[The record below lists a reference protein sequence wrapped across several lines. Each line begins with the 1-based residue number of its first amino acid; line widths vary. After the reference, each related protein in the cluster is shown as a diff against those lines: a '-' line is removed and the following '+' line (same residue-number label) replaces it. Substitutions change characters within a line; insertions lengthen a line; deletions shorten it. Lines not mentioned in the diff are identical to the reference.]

1 MIILNKFKLFF
12 LEFFLLLDNH
22 IVNIRNEVDNWLLSF
37 NNAISSK
44 NSNKDSLTN
53 LDKLF
58 FEDSHWRDILA
69 LSWKIQTISG
79 KQNIIKK
86 LNDKIL
92 DFTAR
97 DFSIDLER
105 TSPREVIRAG
115 KNVIEVILKFKTKYG
130 QCEGILR
137 LYQDNEG
144 SRNFKAWNFLTALS
158 ELNSSYNKKEDL
170 YNNTLEGPNWLDVR
184 NEDILYNDRD
194 PEVIVVGSGQAGLS
208 IAARLKQ
215 QNIDTLVVDKNDRVG
230 DNWRNR
236 YHSLKLHNQT
246 HVNHLPY
253 MPFPKTWPTYIPK
266 DKLAGWFEYYAD
278 SMELNIWT
286 KTIFNGAE
294 YNEIEKKWNVNLKLS
309 DGSERIMK
317 PKHIVMAV
325 GVSSVPNRTK
335 IPKIDSYKGKVIH
348 STDYSSGKDYKGK
361 NVLVFGTGTSAHDVA
376 QDLYVHGAN
385 VKIVQRSPSMV
396 VNVEPSA
403 QLPYQL
409 YREGPNTDDCDL
421 ITISSPLQVL
431 KKTHQLL
438 TEKTKKIDKSLLEK
452 LKEVGFR
459 LEYGEDNTGWQFKY
473 LTRGGGYYFNVG
485 ASDLIADGKIKVIQ
499 FSDIVNFKSTG
510 IEMKSGDKF
519 EIDLMV
525 TATGYKGQEYV
536 VEKYFGKSVVDKIGP
551 IWGFDMERQE
561 LRNMWI
567 QTKQPGL
574 WFHAGSL
581 AQCRIF
587 SKFLALQ
594 IKAIQEGIPI

>member
-1 MIILNKFKLFF
+1 
-12 LEFFLLLDNH
+12 LLDNQ
-22 IVNIRNEVDNWLLSF
+22 IINIRSEVDNWLKSF
-37 NNAISSK
+37 NESILQQK
-44 NSNKDSLTN
+44 NKDESIKILSN
-53 LDKLF
+53 LF

-69 LSWKIQTISG
+69 LTWKIQTVSG
-79 KQNIIKK
+79 KSKIIED
-86 LNDKIL
+86 LYNNIL
-92 DFTAR
+92 DVSAK
-97 DFSIDLER
+97 DFQIDQER
-105 TSPREVIRAG
+105 TPPREVIRGG
-115 KNVIEVILKFKTKYG
+115 KSVIEVILKFNTKFG
-130 QCEGILR
+130 KSEGIVR
-137 LYQDNEG
+137 LYEDHEEKRQ
-144 SRNFKAWNFLTALS
+144 FKAWSFLTALS
-158 ELNSSYNKKEDL
+158 ELNNSNNKELEK
-170 YNNTLEGPNWLDVR
+170 YQNTLEGPNWLDKR
-184 NEDILYNDRD
+184 NKDRLFNNRQ

-215 QNIDTLVVDKNDRVG
+215 QDIDTLIVDKNERVG

-253 MPFPKTWPTYIPK
+253 MPFPSTWPTYIPK
-266 DKLAGWFEYYAD
+266 DKLAGWFEYYVE
-278 SMELNIWT
+278 SMELNVWT
-286 KTIFNGAE
+286 NTRFIGAE
-294 YNEIEKKWNVNLKLS
+294 YKEDKKYWNVKLKLP
-309 DGSERIMK
+309 DGTIKVMK

-335 IPKIDSYKGKVIH
+335 ITGINDYKGKVIH
-348 STDYSSGKDYKGK
+348 SVDYDSGKDYNGK
-361 NVLVFGTGTSAHDVA
+361 NVLVYGTGTSAHDVA

-409 YREGPNTDDCDL
+409 YSEGPNIDDCDL
-421 ITISSPLQVL
+421 ITISTPLQVL

-438 TEKTKKIDKSLLEK
+438 TEKTKRIDKPLLDK
-452 LKEVGFR
+452 LTSVGFN
-459 LEYGEDNTGWQFKY
+459 LEYGEENSGWQFKY

-499 FSDIVNFKSTG
+499 FSDIEKFVSPG
-510 IEMKSGDKF
+510 IEMKSGEKF
-519 EIDLMV
+519 NIDLMV

-536 VEKYFGKSVVDKIGP
+536 VEELFGKSVVDKIGP
-551 IWGFDMERQE
+551 IWGFDDERQE
-561 LRNMWI
+561 LRNMWM

-594 IKAIQEGIPI
+594 IKAIQDGIIS

>member
-1 MIILNKFKLFF
+1 M
-12 LEFFLLLDNH
+12 LDSH

-37 NNAISSK
+37 NEAISDK
-44 NSNKDSLTN
+44 NSKTDSIEN
-53 LDKLF
+53 LNKLF
-58 FEDSHWRDILA
+58 FENSHWRDILA
-69 LSWKIQTISG
+69 LTWQIETTSG
-79 KQNIIKK
+79 KQNIIPK
-86 LNDKIL
+86 LYDKVLNVIAK
-92 DFTAR
+92 DFV
-97 DFSIDLER
+97 IDPQR
-105 TSPREVIRAG
+105 TQPREVTRAG
-115 KNVIEVILKFKTKYG
+115 KNVVEVILKFKTKFG
-130 QCEGILR
+130 RCEGVVR
-137 LYQDNEG
+137 LYEDREASG
-144 SRNFKAWNFLTALS
+144 TFRAWNFLTALS
-158 ELNSSYNKKEDL
+158 DLNSSFNKKEDQ
-170 YNNTLEGPNWLDVR
+170 YENTLEGPNWLDVR
-184 NEDILYNDRD
+184 KEDRLYKDRD
-194 PEVIVVGSGQAGLS
+194 PEVLVVGSGQAGLS

-215 QNIDTLVVDKNDRVG
+215 QNIDTLVIDKNERVG

-253 MPFPKTWPTYIPK
+253 MPFPLTWPTYIPK
-266 DKLAGWFEYYAD
+266 DKLAGWFEYYAE
-278 SMELNIWT
+278 SMELNVWT
-286 KTIFNGAE
+286 KTTFISAE
-294 YNEIEKKWNVNLKLS
+294 YDKAEKNWNVKLKLS
-309 DGSERIMK
+309 DGNERIMK

-335 IPKIDSYKGKVIH
+335 IPGMEGYKGKVIH
-348 STDYSSGKDYKGK
+348 STDYSSGIDYKGK

-421 ITISSPLQVL
+421 ITISSPLKVL

-438 TEKTKKIDKSLLEK
+438 TEKTKEIDKSLLDK
-452 LKEVGFR
+452 LEEVGFR
-459 LEYGEDNTGWQFKY
+459 LEYGEENTGWQFKY

-485 ASDLIADGKIKVIQ
+485 ASDLIAERKIKVIQ
-499 FSDIVNFKSTG
+499 FSDIINFNPSG
-510 IEMKSGDKF
+510 IDVKSGDHF
-519 EIDLMV
+519 DVDLMV

-536 VEKYFGKSVVDKIGP
+536 VEEFFGKSVVENVGP
-551 IWGFDMERQE
+551 IWGFDNDRQE
-561 LRNMWI
+561 LRNMWM

-594 IKAIQEGIPI
+594 IRAIQDGIVI

>member
-1 MIILNKFKLFF
+1 
-12 LEFFLLLDNH
+12 LLDNQ
-22 IVNIRNEVDNWLLSF
+22 IINIRSEVDNWLKSF
-37 NNAISSK
+37 NESILQQK
-44 NSNKDSLTN
+44 NKDESIKILSN
-53 LDKLF
+53 LF

-69 LSWKIQTISG
+69 LTWKIQTVSG
-79 KQNIIKK
+79 KSKIIED
-86 LNDKIL
+86 LYNNIL
-92 DFTAR
+92 DVSAK
-97 DFSIDLER
+97 DFQIDQER
-105 TSPREVIRAG
+105 TPPREVIRGG
-115 KNVIEVILKFKTKYG
+115 KSVIEVILKFNTKFG
-130 QCEGILR
+130 ECEGIVR
-137 LYQDNEG
+137 LYEDHEEQ
-144 SRNFKAWNFLTALS
+144 RQFKAWSFLTALS
-158 ELNSSYNKKEDL
+158 ELNNSNNKELEK
-170 YNNTLEGPNWLDVR
+170 YKNTLEGPNWLDKR
-184 NEDILYNDRD
+184 NKDRLFNNRE

-215 QNIDTLVVDKNDRVG
+215 QDIDTLIVDKNERVG

-253 MPFPKTWPTYIPK
+253 MPFPSTWPTYIPK
-266 DKLAGWFEYYAD
+266 DKLAGWFEYYVE
-278 SMELNIWT
+278 SMELNVWT
-286 KTIFNGAE
+286 NTRFIGAE
-294 YNEIEKKWNVNLKLS
+294 YKEDKKYWNVKLKLS
-309 DGSERIMK
+309 DGTIKIMK

-335 IPKIDSYKGKVIH
+335 IPGINDYKGKVIH
-348 STDYSSGKDYKGK
+348 SVDYDSGKDYNGK
-361 NVLVFGTGTSAHDVA
+361 NVLVYGTGTSAHDVA

-409 YREGPNTDDCDL
+409 YSEGPNIDDCDL
-421 ITISSPLQVL
+421 ITISTPLQVL

-438 TEKTKKIDKSLLEK
+438 TEKTKRIDKPLLDK
-452 LKEVGFR
+452 LTSVGFN
-459 LEYGEDNTGWQFKY
+459 LEYGEENSGWQFKY

-499 FSDIVNFKSTG
+499 FSDIEKFVSPG
-510 IEMKSGDKF
+510 IEMKSGEKF
-519 EIDLMV
+519 NIDLMV

-536 VEKYFGKSVVDKIGP
+536 VEELFGKSVVDKIGP
-551 IWGFDMERQE
+551 IWGFDDERQE
-561 LRNMWI
+561 LRNMWM

-594 IKAIQEGIPI
+594 IKAIQDGIIS

>member
-1 MIILNKFKLFF
+1 
-12 LEFFLLLDNH
+12 LLDNQ
-22 IVNIRNEVDNWLLSF
+22 IINIRSEVDNWLKSF
-37 NNAISSK
+37 NESILQQK
-44 NSNKDSLTN
+44 NKDESIKILSN
-53 LDKLF
+53 LF

-69 LSWKIQTISG
+69 LTWKIQTVSG
-79 KQNIIKK
+79 KSKIIED
-86 LNDKIL
+86 LYNNIL
-92 DFTAR
+92 DVSAK
-97 DFSIDLER
+97 DFQIDQER
-105 TSPREVIRAG
+105 TPPREVIRGG
-115 KNVIEVILKFKTKYG
+115 KSVIEVILKFNTKFG
-130 QCEGILR
+130 ECEGIVR
-137 LYQDNEG
+137 LYEDHEEQ
-144 SRNFKAWNFLTALS
+144 RQFKAWSFLTALS
-158 ELNSSYNKKEDL
+158 ELNNSNNKELEK
-170 YNNTLEGPNWLDVR
+170 YQNTLEGPNWLDKR
-184 NEDILYNDRD
+184 NKDRLFNNRE

-215 QNIDTLVVDKNDRVG
+215 QDIDTLIVDKNERVG

-253 MPFPKTWPTYIPK
+253 MPFPSTWPTYIPK
-266 DKLAGWFEYYAD
+266 DKLAGWFEYYVE
-278 SMELNIWT
+278 SMELNVWT
-286 KTIFNGAE
+286 NTRFIGAE
-294 YNEIEKKWNVNLKLS
+294 YKEDKKYWNVKLKLP
-309 DGSERIMK
+309 DGTIKIMK

-335 IPKIDSYKGKVIH
+335 ITGINDYKGKVIH
-348 STDYSSGKDYKGK
+348 SVDYDSGKDYNGK
-361 NVLVFGTGTSAHDVA
+361 NVLVYGTGTSAHDVA

-409 YREGPNTDDCDL
+409 YSEGPNIDDCDL
-421 ITISSPLQVL
+421 ITISTPLQVL

-438 TEKTKKIDKSLLEK
+438 TEKTKRIDKPLLDK
-452 LKEVGFR
+452 LTSVGFN
-459 LEYGEDNTGWQFKY
+459 LEYGEENSGWQFKY

-499 FSDIVNFKSTG
+499 FSDIEKFVSPG
-510 IEMKSGDKF
+510 IEMKSGEKF
-519 EIDLMV
+519 NIDLMV

-536 VEKYFGKSVVDKIGP
+536 VEELFGKSVVDKIGP
-551 IWGFDMERQE
+551 IWGFDDERQE
-561 LRNMWI
+561 LRNMWM

-594 IKAIQEGIPI
+594 IKAIQDGIIS

>member
-1 MIILNKFKLFF
+1 
-12 LEFFLLLDNH
+12 
-22 IVNIRNEVDNWLLSF
+22 
-37 NNAISSK
+37 
-44 NSNKDSLTN
+44 
-53 LDKLF
+53 
-58 FEDSHWRDILA
+58 
-69 LSWKIQTISG
+69 
-79 KQNIIKK
+79 
-86 LNDKIL
+86 
-92 DFTAR
+92 
-97 DFSIDLER
+97 
-105 TSPREVIRAG
+105 
-115 KNVIEVILKFKTKYG
+115 
-130 QCEGILR
+130 
-137 LYQDNEG
+137 
-144 SRNFKAWNFLTALS
+144 
-158 ELNSSYNKKEDL
+158 
-170 YNNTLEGPNWLDVR
+170 
-184 NEDILYNDRD
+184 
-194 PEVIVVGSGQAGLS
+194 
-208 IAARLKQ
+208 
-215 QNIDTLVVDKNDRVG
+215 
-230 DNWRNR
+230 
-236 YHSLKLHNQT
+236 
-246 HVNHLPY
+246 
-253 MPFPKTWPTYIPK
+253 
-266 DKLAGWFEYYAD
+266 
-278 SMELNIWT
+278 
-286 KTIFNGAE
+286 
-294 YNEIEKKWNVNLKLS
+294 
-309 DGSERIMK
+309 
-317 PKHIVMAV
+317 
-325 GVSSVPNRTK
+325 
-335 IPKIDSYKGKVIH
+335 
-348 STDYSSGKDYKGK
+348 
-361 NVLVFGTGTSAHDVA
+361 
-376 QDLYVHGAN
+376 
-385 VKIVQRSPSMV
+385 MV

-485 ASDLIADGKIKVIQ
+485 ASDLIVEGKIKVIQ

>member
-1 MIILNKFKLFF
+1 
-12 LEFFLLLDNH
+12 LLDNQ
-22 IVNIRNEVDNWLLSF
+22 IINIRSEVDNWLKSF
-37 NNAISSK
+37 NESILQQK
-44 NSNKDSLTN
+44 NKDESIKILSN
-53 LDKLF
+53 LF

-69 LSWKIQTISG
+69 LTWKIQTVSG
-79 KQNIIKK
+79 KSKIIED
-86 LNDKIL
+86 LYNNFL
-92 DFTAR
+92 DVSAK
-97 DFSIDLER
+97 DFQIDQER
-105 TSPREVIRAG
+105 TPPREVIRGG
-115 KNVIEVILKFKTKYG
+115 KSVIEVILKFNTKFG
-130 QCEGILR
+130 ECEGIVR
-137 LYQDNEG
+137 LYEDHEEQ
-144 SRNFKAWNFLTALS
+144 RQFKAWSFLTALS
-158 ELNSSYNKKEDL
+158 ELNNSNNKELEK
-170 YNNTLEGPNWLDVR
+170 YQNTLEGPNWLDKR
-184 NEDILYNDRD
+184 NKDRLFNNRE

-215 QNIDTLVVDKNDRVG
+215 QDIDTLIVDKNERVG

-253 MPFPKTWPTYIPK
+253 MPFPSTWPTYIPK
-266 DKLAGWFEYYAD
+266 DKLAGWFEYYVE
-278 SMELNIWT
+278 SMELNVWT
-286 KTIFNGAE
+286 NTRFIGAE
-294 YNEIEKKWNVNLKLS
+294 YKEDKKYWNVKLKLP
-309 DGSERIMK
+309 DGTIKVMK

-335 IPKIDSYKGKVIH
+335 ITGINDYKGKVIH
-348 STDYSSGKDYKGK
+348 SVDYDSGKDYNGK
-361 NVLVFGTGTSAHDVA
+361 NVLVYGTGTSAHDVA

-409 YREGPNTDDCDL
+409 YSEGPNIDDCDL
-421 ITISSPLQVL
+421 ITISTPLQVL

-438 TEKTKKIDKSLLEK
+438 TEKTKRIDKPLLDK
-452 LKEVGFR
+452 LTSVGFN
-459 LEYGEDNTGWQFKY
+459 LEYGEENSGWQFKY

-499 FSDIVNFKSTG
+499 FSDIEKFVSPG
-510 IEMKSGDKF
+510 IEMKSGKKF
-519 EIDLMV
+519 NIDLMV

-536 VEKYFGKSVVDKIGP
+536 VEELFGKSVVDKIGP
-551 IWGFDMERQE
+551 IWGFDDERQE
-561 LRNMWI
+561 LRNMWM

-594 IKAIQEGIPI
+594 IKAIQDGIIS

>member
-1 MIILNKFKLFF
+1 M
-12 LEFFLLLDNH
+12 LDNQ
-22 IVNIRNEVDNWLLSF
+22 IINIRSEVDNWLKSF
-37 NNAISSK
+37 NESISQQK
-44 NSNKDSLTN
+44 NKDESIKILSN
-53 LDKLF
+53 LF
-58 FEDSHWRDILA
+58 FVDSHWRDILA
-69 LSWKIQTISG
+69 LTWKIQTVSG
-79 KQNIIKK
+79 KSKIIED
-86 LNDKIL
+86 LYNNIL
-92 DFTAR
+92 DVSAK
-97 DFSIDLER
+97 DFQIDQER
-105 TSPREVIRAG
+105 TPPREVIRGG
-115 KNVIEVILKFKTKYG
+115 KSVIEVILKFNTKFG
-130 QCEGILR
+130 ECEGIVR
-137 LYQDNEG
+137 LYEDHEEQ
-144 SRNFKAWNFLTALS
+144 RQFKAWSFLTALS
-158 ELNSSYNKKEDL
+158 ELNNSNNKELEK
-170 YNNTLEGPNWLDVR
+170 YQNTLEGPNWLDKR
-184 NEDILYNDRD
+184 NKDRLFNNRE

-215 QNIDTLVVDKNDRVG
+215 QDIDTLIVDKNERVG

-253 MPFPKTWPTYIPK
+253 MPFPSTWPTYIPK
-266 DKLAGWFEYYAD
+266 DKLAGWFEYYVE
-278 SMELNIWT
+278 SMELNVWT
-286 KTIFNGAE
+286 NTRFIGAE
-294 YNEIEKKWNVNLKLS
+294 YKEDKKYWNVKLKLS
-309 DGSERIMK
+309 DGTIKIMK

-335 IPKIDSYKGKVIH
+335 IPGINDYKGKVIH
-348 STDYSSGKDYKGK
+348 SVDYDSGKDYNGK
-361 NVLVFGTGTSAHDVA
+361 NVLVYGTGTSAHDVA

-409 YREGPNTDDCDL
+409 YSEGPNIDDCDL
-421 ITISSPLQVL
+421 ITISTPLQVL

-438 TEKTKKIDKSLLEK
+438 TEKTKRIDKPLLDK
-452 LKEVGFR
+452 LTSVGFN
-459 LEYGEDNTGWQFKY
+459 LEYGEENSGWQFKY

-499 FSDIVNFKSTG
+499 FSDIEKFVSPG
-510 IEMKSGDKF
+510 IEMKSGEKF
-519 EIDLMV
+519 NIDLMV

-536 VEKYFGKSVVDKIGP
+536 VEELFGKSVVDKIGP
-551 IWGFDMERQE
+551 IWGFDDERQE
-561 LRNMWI
+561 LRNMWM

-594 IKAIQEGIPI
+594 IKAIQDGIIS

>member
-1 MIILNKFKLFF
+1 M
-12 LEFFLLLDNH
+12 LDNQ
-22 IVNIRNEVDNWLLSF
+22 IINIRSEVDNWLKSF
-37 NNAISSK
+37 NESILQQK
-44 NSNKDSLTN
+44 NKDESIKILSN
-53 LDKLF
+53 LF

-69 LSWKIQTISG
+69 LTWKIQTVSG
-79 KQNIIKK
+79 KSKIIED
-86 LNDKIL
+86 LYNNIL
-92 DFTAR
+92 DVSAKHFQ
-97 DFSIDLER
+97 IDQER
-105 TSPREVIRAG
+105 TPPREVIRGG
-115 KNVIEVILKFKTKYG
+115 KSVIEVILKFNTKFG
-130 QCEGILR
+130 ECEGIVR
-137 LYQDNEG
+137 LYEDHEEQ
-144 SRNFKAWNFLTALS
+144 RQFKAWSFLTALS
-158 ELNSSYNKKEDL
+158 ELNNSNNKELEK
-170 YNNTLEGPNWLDVR
+170 YQNTLEGPNWLDKR
-184 NEDILYNDRD
+184 NKDRLFNNRQ

-215 QNIDTLVVDKNDRVG
+215 QDIDTLIVDKNERVG

-253 MPFPKTWPTYIPK
+253 MPFPSTWPTYIPK
-266 DKLAGWFEYYAD
+266 DKLAGWFEYYVE
-278 SMELNIWT
+278 SMELNVWT
-286 KTIFNGAE
+286 NTRFIGAE
-294 YNEIEKKWNVNLKLS
+294 YKEDKKYWNVKLKLP
-309 DGSERIMK
+309 DGTIKVMK

-335 IPKIDSYKGKVIH
+335 ITGINDYKGKVIH
-348 STDYSSGKDYKGK
+348 SVDYDSGKDYNGK
-361 NVLVFGTGTSAHDVA
+361 NVLVYGTGTSAHDVA

-409 YREGPNTDDCDL
+409 YSEGPNVDDCDL
-421 ITISSPLQVL
+421 ITISTPLQVL

-438 TEKTKKIDKSLLEK
+438 TEKTKRIDKPLLDK
-452 LKEVGFR
+452 LTSVGFN
-459 LEYGEDNTGWQFKY
+459 LEYGEENSGWQFKY

-499 FSDIVNFKSTG
+499 FSDIEKFVSPG
-510 IEMKSGDKF
+510 IEMKSGEKF
-519 EIDLMV
+519 NIDLMV

-536 VEKYFGKSVVDKIGP
+536 VEELFGKSVVDKIGP
-551 IWGFDMERQE
+551 IWGFDDERQE
-561 LRNMWI
+561 LRNMWM

-594 IKAIQEGIPI
+594 IKAIQDGIIS

>member
-1 MIILNKFKLFF
+1 M
-12 LEFFLLLDNH
+12 LDNQ
-22 IVNIRNEVDNWLLSF
+22 IINIRSEVDNWLKSF
-37 NNAISSK
+37 NESILQQK
-44 NSNKDSLTN
+44 NKDESIKILSN
-53 LDKLF
+53 LF

-69 LSWKIQTISG
+69 LTWKIQTVSG
-79 KQNIIKK
+79 KSKIIED
-86 LNDKIL
+86 LYNNFL
-92 DFTAR
+92 DVSAK
-97 DFSIDLER
+97 DFQIDQER
-105 TSPREVIRAG
+105 TPPREVIRGG
-115 KNVIEVILKFKTKYG
+115 KSVIEVILKFNTKFG
-130 QCEGILR
+130 ECEGIVR
-137 LYQDNEG
+137 LYEDHEEQ
-144 SRNFKAWNFLTALS
+144 RQFKAWSFLTALS
-158 ELNSSYNKKEDL
+158 ELNNSNNKELEK
-170 YNNTLEGPNWLDVR
+170 YQNTLEGPNWLDKR
-184 NEDILYNDRD
+184 NKDRLFNNRE

-215 QNIDTLVVDKNDRVG
+215 QDIDTLIVDKNERVG

-253 MPFPKTWPTYIPK
+253 MPFPSTWPTYIPK
-266 DKLAGWFEYYAD
+266 DKLAGWFEYYVE
-278 SMELNIWT
+278 SMELNVWT
-286 KTIFNGAE
+286 NTRFIGAE
-294 YNEIEKKWNVNLKLS
+294 YKEDKKYWNVKLKLP
-309 DGSERIMK
+309 DGIIKVMK

-335 IPKIDSYKGKVIH
+335 ITGINDYKGKVIH
-348 STDYSSGKDYKGK
+348 SVDYDSGKDYNGK
-361 NVLVFGTGTSAHDVA
+361 NVLVYGTGTSAHDVA

-409 YREGPNTDDCDL
+409 YSEGPNIDDCDL
-421 ITISSPLQVL
+421 ITISTPLQVL

-438 TEKTKKIDKSLLEK
+438 TEKTKRIDKPLLDK
-452 LKEVGFR
+452 LTSVGFN
-459 LEYGEDNTGWQFKY
+459 LEYGEENSGWQFKY

-499 FSDIVNFKSTG
+499 FSDIEKFVSPG
-510 IEMKSGDKF
+510 IEMKSGEKF
-519 EIDLMV
+519 NIDLMV

-536 VEKYFGKSVVDKIGP
+536 VEELFGKSVVDKIGP
-551 IWGFDMERQE
+551 IWGFDDERQE
-561 LRNMWI
+561 LRNMWM

-594 IKAIQEGIPI
+594 IKAIQDGIIS

>member
-1 MIILNKFKLFF
+1 M
-12 LEFFLLLDNH
+12 LDSH

-37 NNAISSK
+37 NEAISDK
-44 NSNKDSLTN
+44 NSKTDSIEN
-53 LDKLF
+53 LNKLF
-58 FEDSHWRDILA
+58 FENSHWRDILA
-69 LSWKIQTISG
+69 LTWQIETTSG
-79 KQNIIKK
+79 KQNIIPK
-86 LNDKIL
+86 LYDKVLNVIAK
-92 DFTAR
+92 DFV
-97 DFSIDLER
+97 IDPQR
-105 TSPREVIRAG
+105 TQPREVTRAG
-115 KNVIEVILKFKTKYG
+115 KNVVEVILKFKTKFG
-130 QCEGILR
+130 RCEGVVR
-137 LYQDNEG
+137 LYEDSEASG
-144 SRNFKAWNFLTALS
+144 TFRAWNFLTALS
-158 ELNSSYNKKEDL
+158 DLNSSFNKKEDQ
-170 YNNTLEGPNWLDVR
+170 YENTLEGPNWLDVR
-184 NEDILYNDRD
+184 KEDRLYKDRD
-194 PEVIVVGSGQAGLS
+194 PEVLVVGSGQAGLS

-215 QNIDTLVVDKNDRVG
+215 QNIDTLVVDKNERVG

-253 MPFPKTWPTYIPK
+253 MPFPSTWPTYIPK
-266 DKLAGWFEYYAD
+266 DKLAGWFEYYAE
-278 SMELNIWT
+278 SMELNVWT
-286 KTIFNGAE
+286 KTTFISAE
-294 YNEIEKKWNVNLKLS
+294 YDKAKKNWNVKLKLS
-309 DGSERIMK
+309 DGNEKIMK
-317 PKHIVMAV
+317 PRHIVMAV

-335 IPKIDSYKGKVIH
+335 IPGMEGYKGKVIH
-348 STDYSSGKDYKGK
+348 STDYSSGRDYKGK

-421 ITISSPLQVL
+421 ITISSPLKVL

-438 TEKTKKIDKSLLEK
+438 TEKTKEIDKSLLDK
-452 LKEVGFR
+452 LEEVGFR
-459 LEYGEDNTGWQFKY
+459 LEYGEENTGWQFKY

-485 ASDLIADGKIKVIQ
+485 ASDLIAERKIKVIQ
-499 FSDIVNFKSTG
+499 FSDIINFNPSG
-510 IEMKSGDKF
+510 IDVKSGDHF
-519 EIDLMV
+519 DVDLMV

-536 VEKYFGKSVVDKIGP
+536 VEEFFGKSVVENVGP
-551 IWGFDMERQE
+551 IWGFDNDRQE
-561 LRNMWI
+561 LRNMWM

-594 IKAIQEGIPI
+594 IRAIQDGIVI

>member
-1 MIILNKFKLFF
+1 M
-12 LEFFLLLDNH
+12 LDNQ
-22 IVNIRNEVDNWLLSF
+22 IINIRSEVDNWLQSF
-37 NNAISSK
+37 NEAISQQK
-44 NSNKDSLTN
+44 NKDESIKTLSN
-53 LDKLF
+53 LF

-69 LSWKIQTISG
+69 LTWKIQTVSG
-79 KQNIIKK
+79 KSKVIENLYNKIIDVSAKS
-86 LNDKIL
+86 
-92 DFTAR
+92 FQ
-97 DFSIDLER
+97 IDQQR
-105 TSPREVIRAG
+105 TLPREVIRAG
-115 KNVIEVILKFKTKYG
+115 KNVIEVILRFKTKFG
-130 QCEGILR
+130 NCEGVVR
-137 LYQDNEG
+137 LFEDQERKG
-144 SRNFKAWNFLTALS
+144 SFKAWSLLTALS
-158 ELNSSYNKKEDL
+158 DLSSSDKKNIEQ
-170 YNNTLEGPNWLDVR
+170 YQNIIEGPNWLDKR
-184 NEDILYNDRD
+184 NEDRLYINRE

-215 QNIDTLVVDKNDRVG
+215 QNIDTLIVDKNERIG

-253 MPFPKTWPTYIPK
+253 MPFPSTWPTYIPK
-266 DKLAGWFEYYAD
+266 DKLAGWFEYYVE
-278 SMELNIWT
+278 SMELNAWT
-286 KTIFNGAE
+286 NTKFIGAE
-294 YNEIEKKWNVNLKLS
+294 YYENKKHWKVKLKLS
-309 DGSERIMK
+309 DGTIKIMK

-335 IPKIDSYKGKVIH
+335 IPGIDDYKGEVIH
-348 STDYSSGKDYKGK
+348 SADYDNGKHYNGK
-361 NVLVFGTGTSAHDVA
+361 NVLVYGTGTSAHDVA

-409 YREGPNTDDCDL
+409 YSEGPNTDDCDL
-421 ITISSPLQVL
+421 ITISTPLQVL

-438 TEKTKKIDKSLLEK
+438 TEKTKRIDKPLLDK
-452 LKEVGFR
+452 LTRVGFN
-459 LEYGEDNTGWQFKY
+459 LEYGEENSGWQFKY

-485 ASDLIADGKIKVIQ
+485 ASDLIADGKIKVLQ
-499 FSDIVNFKSTG
+499 FSNIVNFSSSG
-510 IEMKSGDKF
+510 IEMKSGEKLD
-519 EIDLMV
+519 IDLMV

-536 VEKYFGKSVVDKIGP
+536 VDELFGKSVVDKIGP
-551 IWGFDMERQE
+551 IWGFDDERQE
-561 LRNMWI
+561 LRNMWM

-594 IKAIQEGIPI
+594 IKATLDGII

>member
-1 MIILNKFKLFF
+1 
-12 LEFFLLLDNH
+12 LLDNQ
-22 IVNIRNEVDNWLLSF
+22 IINIRSEVDNWLKSF
-37 NNAISSK
+37 NKSILQQK
-44 NSNKDSLTN
+44 NKDESIKILSN
-53 LDKLF
+53 LF

-69 LSWKIQTISG
+69 LTWKIQTVSG
-79 KQNIIKK
+79 KSKIIED
-86 LNDKIL
+86 LYNNIL
-92 DFTAR
+92 DVSAK
-97 DFSIDLER
+97 DFQIDQER
-105 TSPREVIRAG
+105 TPPREVIRGG
-115 KNVIEVILKFKTKYG
+115 KSVIEVILKFNTKFG
-130 QCEGILR
+130 ECEGIVR
-137 LYQDNEG
+137 LYEDHEEQ
-144 SRNFKAWNFLTALS
+144 RQFKAWSFLTALS
-158 ELNSSYNKKEDL
+158 ELNNSNNKELEK
-170 YNNTLEGPNWLDVR
+170 YQNTLEGPNWLDKR
-184 NEDILYNDRD
+184 NKDRLFNNRE

-215 QNIDTLVVDKNDRVG
+215 QDIDTLIVDKNERVG

-253 MPFPKTWPTYIPK
+253 MPFPSTWPTYIPK
-266 DKLAGWFEYYAD
+266 DKLAGWFEYYVE
-278 SMELNIWT
+278 SMELNVWT
-286 KTIFNGAE
+286 NTRFIGAE
-294 YNEIEKKWNVNLKLS
+294 YKEDKKYWNVKLKLS
-309 DGSERIMK
+309 DGTIKIMK

-335 IPKIDSYKGKVIH
+335 IPGINDYKGKVIH
-348 STDYSSGKDYKGK
+348 SVDYDSGKDYNGK
-361 NVLVFGTGTSAHDVA
+361 NVLVYGTGTSAHDVA

-409 YREGPNTDDCDL
+409 YSEGPNIDDCDL
-421 ITISSPLQVL
+421 ITISTPLQVL

-438 TEKTKKIDKSLLEK
+438 TEKTKRIDKPLLDK
-452 LKEVGFR
+452 LTSVGFN
-459 LEYGEDNTGWQFKY
+459 LEYGEENSGWQFKY

-499 FSDIVNFKSTG
+499 FSDIEKFVSPG
-510 IEMKSGDKF
+510 IEMKSGEKF
-519 EIDLMV
+519 NIDLMV

-536 VEKYFGKSVVDKIGP
+536 VEELFGKSVVDKIGP
-551 IWGFDMERQE
+551 IWGFDDERQE
-561 LRNMWI
+561 LRNMWM

-594 IKAIQEGIPI
+594 IKAIQDGIIS

>member
-1 MIILNKFKLFF
+1 M
-12 LEFFLLLDNH
+12 LDNQ
-22 IVNIRNEVDNWLLSF
+22 IINIRSEVDNWLKSF
-37 NNAISSK
+37 NESILQQK
-44 NSNKDSLTN
+44 NKDESIKILSN
-53 LDKLF
+53 LF

-69 LSWKIQTISG
+69 LTWKIQTVSG
-79 KQNIIKK
+79 KSKIIED
-86 LNDKIL
+86 LYNNIL
-92 DFTAR
+92 DVSAK
-97 DFSIDLER
+97 DFQIDQER
-105 TSPREVIRAG
+105 TPPREVIRGG
-115 KNVIEVILKFKTKYG
+115 KSVIEVILKFNTKFG
-130 QCEGILR
+130 ECEGIVR
-137 LYQDNEG
+137 LYEDHEEQ
-144 SRNFKAWNFLTALS
+144 RQFKAWSFLTALS
-158 ELNSSYNKKEDL
+158 ELNNSNNKELEK
-170 YNNTLEGPNWLDVR
+170 YQNTLEGPNWLDKR
-184 NEDILYNDRD
+184 NKDRLFNNRE

-215 QNIDTLVVDKNDRVG
+215 QDIDTLIVDKNERVG

-253 MPFPKTWPTYIPK
+253 MPFPSTWPTYIPK
-266 DKLAGWFEYYAD
+266 DKLAGWFEYYVE
-278 SMELNIWT
+278 SMELNVWT
-286 KTIFNGAE
+286 NTRFIGAE
-294 YNEIEKKWNVNLKLS
+294 YKEDKKYWNVKLKLP
-309 DGSERIMK
+309 DGTIKVMK

-335 IPKIDSYKGKVIH
+335 ITGINDYKGKVIH
-348 STDYSSGKDYKGK
+348 SVDYDSGKDYNGK
-361 NVLVFGTGTSAHDVA
+361 NVLVYGTGTSAHDVA

-409 YREGPNTDDCDL
+409 YSEGPNIDDCDL
-421 ITISSPLQVL
+421 ITISTPLQVL

-438 TEKTKKIDKSLLEK
+438 TEKTKRIDKPLLDK
-452 LKEVGFR
+452 LTSVGFN
-459 LEYGEDNTGWQFKY
+459 LEYGEENSGWQFKY

-499 FSDIVNFKSTG
+499 FSDIEKFVSPG
-510 IEMKSGDKF
+510 IEMKSGEKF
-519 EIDLMV
+519 NIDLMV

-536 VEKYFGKSVVDKIGP
+536 VEELFGKSVVDKIGP
-551 IWGFDMERQE
+551 IWGFDDERQE
-561 LRNMWI
+561 LRNMWM

-594 IKAIQEGIPI
+594 IKAIQDGIIF

>member
-1 MIILNKFKLFF
+1 M
-12 LEFFLLLDNH
+12 LDNQ
-22 IVNIRNEVDNWLLSF
+22 IINIRSEVDNWLKSF
-37 NNAISSK
+37 NESILQQK
-44 NSNKDSLTN
+44 NKDESIKILSN
-53 LDKLF
+53 LF

-69 LSWKIQTISG
+69 LTWKIQTVSG
-79 KQNIIKK
+79 KSKIIED
-86 LNDKIL
+86 LYNNIL
-92 DFTAR
+92 DVSAK
-97 DFSIDLER
+97 DFQIDQER
-105 TSPREVIRAG
+105 TPLREVIRGG
-115 KNVIEVILKFKTKYG
+115 KSVIEVILKFNTKFG
-130 QCEGILR
+130 ECEGIVR
-137 LYQDNEG
+137 LYEDHEEQ
-144 SRNFKAWNFLTALS
+144 RQFKAWSFLTALS
-158 ELNSSYNKKEDL
+158 ELNNSNNKELEK
-170 YNNTLEGPNWLDVR
+170 YQNTLEGPNWLDKR
-184 NEDILYNDRD
+184 NKDRLFNNRE

-215 QNIDTLVVDKNDRVG
+215 QDIDTLIVDKNERVG

-253 MPFPKTWPTYIPK
+253 MPFPSTWPTYIPK
-266 DKLAGWFEYYAD
+266 DKLAGWFEYYVE
-278 SMELNIWT
+278 SMELNVWT
-286 KTIFNGAE
+286 NTRFIGAE
-294 YNEIEKKWNVNLKLS
+294 YKEDKKYWNVKLKLP
-309 DGSERIMK
+309 DGTIKVMK

-335 IPKIDSYKGKVIH
+335 ITGINDYKGKVIH
-348 STDYSSGKDYKGK
+348 SVDYDSGKDYNGK
-361 NVLVFGTGTSAHDVA
+361 NVLVYGTGTSAHDVA

-409 YREGPNTDDCDL
+409 YSEGPNIDDCDL
-421 ITISSPLQVL
+421 ITISTPLQVL

-438 TEKTKKIDKSLLEK
+438 TEKTKRIDKPLLDK
-452 LKEVGFR
+452 LTSVGFN
-459 LEYGEDNTGWQFKY
+459 LEYGEENSGWQFKY

-499 FSDIVNFKSTG
+499 FSDIEKFVSTG
-510 IEMKSGDKF
+510 IEIKSGEKF
-519 EIDLMV
+519 NIDLMI

-536 VEKYFGKSVVDKIGP
+536 VEELFGKSVVDKIGP
-551 IWGFDMERQE
+551 IWGFDDERQE
-561 LRNMWI
+561 LRNMWM

-594 IKAIQEGIPI
+594 IKAIQDGIIS

>member
-1 MIILNKFKLFF
+1 M
-12 LEFFLLLDNH
+12 LDNQ
-22 IVNIRNEVDNWLLSF
+22 IINIRSEVDNWLQSF
-37 NNAISSK
+37 NEVISQQKNIDESK
-44 NSNKDSLTN
+44 KILSN
-53 LDKLF
+53 LF

-69 LSWKIQTISG
+69 LTWKIQTVSG
-79 KQNIIKK
+79 KSKVIENL
-86 LNDKIL
+86 LNKIMEVSAKS
-92 DFTAR
+92 FQ
-97 DFSIDLER
+97 IDQRR
-105 TSPREVIRAG
+105 TPPREVIRAG
-115 KNVIEVILKFKTKYG
+115 ENVIEVILRFKTKFG
-130 QCEGILR
+130 NCESVIR
-137 LYQDNEG
+137 LCEDQERKG
-144 SRNFKAWNFLTALS
+144 NFKAWSILTALS
-158 ELNSSYNKKEDL
+158 DLNSSNKKNIEQ
-170 YNNTLEGPNWLDVR
+170 YQNILEGPNWLDKR
-184 NEDILYNDRD
+184 NEDRLYKNRE
-194 PEVIVVGSGQAGLS
+194 PEVIVIGSGQAGLS

-215 QNIDTLVVDKNDRVG
+215 QNIDTLIVDKNERVG

-253 MPFPKTWPTYIPK
+253 MPFPSTWPTFIPK
-266 DKLAGWFEYYAD
+266 DKLAGWFEYYVE
-278 SMELNIWT
+278 SMELNVWT
-286 KTIFNGAE
+286 NTKFIGAE
-294 YNEIEKKWNVNLKLS
+294 YNENKKHWNVKLKLS
-309 DGSERIMK
+309 NGTIKIMK

-325 GVSSVPNRTK
+325 GVSSVPNRNK
-335 IPKIDSYKGKVIH
+335 IPGINDYKGKVIH
-348 STDYSSGKDYKGK
+348 SVDYDSGKHYDGK
-361 NVLVFGTGTSAHDVA
+361 NVLVYGTGTSAHDVA

-409 YREGPNTDDCDL
+409 YNEGPNTDDCDL
-421 ITISSPLQVL
+421 ITISSPLEVL

-438 TEKTKKIDKSLLEK
+438 TQKTKKIDKPLLDK
-452 LKEVGFR
+452 LTSVGFK
-459 LEYGEDNTGWQFKY
+459 LEYGEENSGWQFKY

-499 FSDIVNFKSTG
+499 FSDIVNFLSSG
-510 IEMKSGDKF
+510 IEMKSGEKF
-519 EIDLMV
+519 DVDLMV

-536 VEKYFGKSVVDKIGP
+536 VEELFGKPVVDKIGP
-551 IWGFDMERQE
+551 IWGFDDERQE

-594 IKAIQEGIPI
+594 IKATQEGII

>member
-1 MIILNKFKLFF
+1 M
-12 LEFFLLLDNH
+12 LDNQ
-22 IVNIRNEVDNWLLSF
+22 IINIRSEVDNWLQSF
-37 NNAISSK
+37 NEVISQQKNIDESK
-44 NSNKDSLTN
+44 KILSN
-53 LDKLF
+53 LF

-69 LSWKIQTISG
+69 LTWKIQTVSG
-79 KQNIIKK
+79 KSNVIENL
-86 LNDKIL
+86 LNKIMEVSAKS
-92 DFTAR
+92 FQ
-97 DFSIDLER
+97 IDQRR
-105 TSPREVIRAG
+105 TPPREVIRAG
-115 KNVIEVILKFKTKYG
+115 ENVIEVILRFKTKFG
-130 QCEGILR
+130 NCESVVR
-137 LYQDNEG
+137 LCEDQERKG
-144 SRNFKAWNFLTALS
+144 NFKAWSILTALS
-158 ELNSSYNKKEDL
+158 DLNSSNKKNLEQ
-170 YNNTLEGPNWLDVR
+170 YQNILEGPNWLDKR
-184 NEDILYNDRD
+184 NEDRLYKNRE
-194 PEVIVVGSGQAGLS
+194 PEVIVIGSGQAGLS

-215 QNIDTLVVDKNDRVG
+215 QNIDTLIVDKNERVG

-253 MPFPKTWPTYIPK
+253 MPFPSTWPTYIPK
-266 DKLAGWFEYYAD
+266 DKLAGWFEYYVE
-278 SMELNIWT
+278 SMELNVWT
-286 KTIFNGAE
+286 NTKFIGAE
-294 YNEIEKKWNVNLKLS
+294 YNENKKHWNVKLKLS
-309 DGSERIMK
+309 NGTIKIMK

-325 GVSSVPNRTK
+325 GVSSVPNRNK
-335 IPKIDSYKGKVIH
+335 IPGINDYKGKVIH
-348 STDYSSGKDYKGK
+348 SVDYDSGKHYDGK
-361 NVLVFGTGTSAHDVA
+361 NVLVYGTGTSAHDVA

-409 YREGPNTDDCDL
+409 YSEGPNTEDCDL
-421 ITISSPLQVL
+421 ITISSPLEVL

-438 TEKTKKIDKSLLEK
+438 TQKTKKIDKPLLDK
-452 LKEVGFR
+452 LTSVGFK
-459 LEYGEDNTGWQFKY
+459 LEYGEENSGWQFKY

-499 FSDIVNFKSTG
+499 FSDIVNFLSSG
-510 IEMKSGDKF
+510 IEMKSGEKF
-519 EIDLMV
+519 DVDLMV

-536 VEKYFGKSVVDKIGP
+536 VEELFGKPVVDKIGP
-551 IWGFDMERQE
+551 IWGFDDERQE

-594 IKAIQEGIPI
+594 IKATQEGII

>member
-1 MIILNKFKLFF
+1 
-12 LEFFLLLDNH
+12 LLDNQ
-22 IVNIRNEVDNWLLSF
+22 IINIRSEVDNWLKSF
-37 NNAISSK
+37 NESILQQK
-44 NSNKDSLTN
+44 NKDESIKILSN
-53 LDKLF
+53 LF

-69 LSWKIQTISG
+69 LTWKIQTVSG
-79 KQNIIKK
+79 KSKIIED
-86 LNDKIL
+86 LYNNFL
-92 DFTAR
+92 DVSAK
-97 DFSIDLER
+97 DFQIDQER
-105 TSPREVIRAG
+105 TPPREVIRGG
-115 KNVIEVILKFKTKYG
+115 KSVIEVILKFNTKFG
-130 QCEGILR
+130 ECEGIVR
-137 LYQDNEG
+137 LYEDHEEQ
-144 SRNFKAWNFLTALS
+144 RQFKAWSFLTALS
-158 ELNSSYNKKEDL
+158 ELNNSNNKELEK
-170 YNNTLEGPNWLDVR
+170 YQNTLEGPNWLDKR
-184 NEDILYNDRD
+184 NKDRLFNNRE

-215 QNIDTLVVDKNDRVG
+215 QDIDTLIVDKNERVG

-253 MPFPKTWPTYIPK
+253 MPFPSTWPTYIPK
-266 DKLAGWFEYYAD
+266 DKLAGWFEYYVE
-278 SMELNIWT
+278 SMELNVWT
-286 KTIFNGAE
+286 NTRFIGAE
-294 YNEIEKKWNVNLKLS
+294 YKEDKKYWNVKLKLP
-309 DGSERIMK
+309 DGIIKVMK

-335 IPKIDSYKGKVIH
+335 ITGINDYKGKVIH
-348 STDYSSGKDYKGK
+348 SVDYDSGKDYNGK
-361 NVLVFGTGTSAHDVA
+361 NVLVYGTGTSAHDVA

-409 YREGPNTDDCDL
+409 YSEGPNIDDCDL
-421 ITISSPLQVL
+421 ITISTPLQVL

-438 TEKTKKIDKSLLEK
+438 TEKTKRIDKPLLDK
-452 LKEVGFR
+452 LTSVGFN
-459 LEYGEDNTGWQFKY
+459 LEYGEENSGWQFKY

-499 FSDIVNFKSTG
+499 FSDIEKFVSTG
-510 IEMKSGDKF
+510 IEIKSGEKF
-519 EIDLMV
+519 NIDLMI

-536 VEKYFGKSVVDKIGP
+536 VEELFGKSVVDKIGP
-551 IWGFDMERQE
+551 IWGFDDERQE
-561 LRNMWI
+561 LRNMWM

-594 IKAIQEGIPI
+594 IKAIQDGIIS

>member
-1 MIILNKFKLFF
+1 
-12 LEFFLLLDNH
+12 LLDSH

-37 NNAISSK
+37 NEAISDK
-44 NSNKDSLTN
+44 NSKTDSIEN
-53 LDKLF
+53 LNKLF
-58 FEDSHWRDILA
+58 FENSHWRDILA
-69 LSWKIQTISG
+69 LTWQIQTTSG
-79 KQNIIKK
+79 KQNIIPK
-86 LNDKIL
+86 LYDNIL
-92 DFTAR
+92 NVIAKDFV
-97 DFSIDLER
+97 IDPQR
-105 TSPREVIRAG
+105 TQPREVIRAG
-115 KNVIEVILKFKTKYG
+115 KNVVEVILKFKTKFGY
-130 QCEGILR
+130 CEGVVR
-137 LYQDNEG
+137 LYEDSEASG
-144 SRNFKAWNFLTALS
+144 TFKAWNFLTALS
-158 ELNSSYNKKEDL
+158 DLNSSFNKKEDQ
-170 YNNTLEGPNWLDVR
+170 YENTLEGPNWLDVR
-184 NEDILYNDRD
+184 KEDRLYKDRD
-194 PEVIVVGSGQAGLS
+194 PEVLVVGSGQAGLS

-215 QNIDTLVVDKNDRVG
+215 QNIDTLVIDKNERVG

-253 MPFPKTWPTYIPK
+253 MPFPPTWPTYIPK
-266 DKLAGWFEYYAD
+266 DKLAGWFEYYAE
-278 SMELNIWT
+278 SMELNVWT
-286 KTIFNGAE
+286 KTTFISAE
-294 YNEIEKKWNVNLKLS
+294 YDKAEKNWNVKLKLS
-309 DGSERIMK
+309 DGNERIMK

-335 IPKIDSYKGKVIH
+335 IPGMEGYKGKVIH
-348 STDYSSGKDYKGK
+348 STDYSSGRDYKGK

-421 ITISSPLQVL
+421 ITISNPLEVL

-438 TEKTKKIDKSLLEK
+438 TEKTKEIDKPLLDK
-452 LKEVGFR
+452 LEEVGFR
-459 LEYGEDNTGWQFKY
+459 LEYGEENTGWQFKY

-485 ASDLIADGKIKVIQ
+485 ASDLIAEGKIKVIQ
-499 FSDIVNFKSTG
+499 FSDIINFNPSG
-510 IEMKSGDKF
+510 IDVKSGDHF
-519 EIDLMV
+519 DVDLMV

-536 VEKYFGKSVVDKIGP
+536 VEEFFGKSVVENVGP
-551 IWGFDMERQE
+551 IWGFDNDRQE
-561 LRNMWI
+561 LRNMWM

-594 IKAIQEGIPI
+594 IRAIQDGIVI

>member
-1 MIILNKFKLFF
+1 M
-12 LEFFLLLDNH
+12 LDSH

-37 NNAISSK
+37 NEAISDK
-44 NSNKDSLTN
+44 NSKTDSIEN
-53 LDKLF
+53 LNKLF
-58 FEDSHWRDILA
+58 FENSHWRDILA
-69 LSWKIQTISG
+69 LTWQIQTTSG
-79 KQNIIKK
+79 KQNIIPK
-86 LNDKIL
+86 LYDTVLNVIAK
-92 DFTAR
+92 DFV
-97 DFSIDLER
+97 IDPQR
-105 TSPREVIRAG
+105 TQPREVIRAG
-115 KNVIEVILKFKTKYG
+115 KNVVEVILKFKTKFGY
-130 QCEGILR
+130 CEGVVR
-137 LYQDNEG
+137 LYEDSEVSG
-144 SRNFKAWNFLTALS
+144 TFKAWNFLTALS
-158 ELNSSYNKKEDL
+158 DLNSSFNKKEDQ
-170 YNNTLEGPNWLDVR
+170 YENTLEGPNWLDVR
-184 NEDILYNDRD
+184 KEDRLYKDRD
-194 PEVIVVGSGQAGLS
+194 PEVLVVGSGQAGLS

-215 QNIDTLVVDKNDRVG
+215 QNIDTLVVDKNERVG

-253 MPFPKTWPTYIPK
+253 MPFPSTWSTYIPK
-266 DKLAGWFEYYAD
+266 DKLAGWFEYYAE
-278 SMELNIWT
+278 SMELNVWT
-286 KTIFNGAE
+286 KTTFISAE
-294 YNEIEKKWNVNLKLS
+294 YDKTEKNWNVKLKLS
-309 DGSERIMK
+309 DGNERIMK

-335 IPKIDSYKGKVIH
+335 IQGMDGYKGKVIH
-348 STDYSSGKDYKGK
+348 STDYSNGRDYKGK

-421 ITISSPLQVL
+421 ITISSPLKVL

-438 TEKTKKIDKSLLEK
+438 TEKTKEIDKSLLDK
-452 LKEVGFR
+452 LEEVGFR
-459 LEYGEDNTGWQFKY
+459 LEYGEENTGWQFKY

-485 ASDLIADGKIKVIQ
+485 ASDLIAERKIKVIQ
-499 FSDIVNFKSTG
+499 FSDIINFNASG
-510 IEMKSGDKF
+510 IEMKSGDNF
-519 EIDLMV
+519 DIDLMV

-536 VEKYFGKSVVDKIGP
+536 VEEFFGKAVVEKLGP
-551 IWGFDMERQE
+551 IWGFDNDRQE

-567 QTKQPGL
+567 QTNQPGL

-594 IKAIQEGIPI
+594 IRAIQDGIVI